1 VTSPV
6 TLALLA
12 GVLGAVQPRLNAEL
26 AERLGNDVVAATI
39 NFVVAMLVAAGVLA
53 LRRSPQQRLAW
64 ADVRAWDVPRW
75 TFASGLGGV
84 LAVLSGVIAVDA
96 IGVATFSVAFFA
108 GQVAS
113 GLVVDALGLAPGGK
127 RPLSRARVAAS
138 ALALVAVVVAEL
150 GRGDGDAEPLLV
162 AFVVFAGVA
171 VSFQAAGNARLSR
184 AAGDAV
190 IATQVNT
197 VVGAAA
203 LVTLVAAGVLT
214 EADTSLDWPATAWL
228 YLGGVLGVGI
238 VLSLAIATAELGV
251 LRTTVAM
258 VAAQL
263 TAAFAVDAIVDG
275 ASPHPAAVAG
285 ALLLVVAVRLL
296 RGSQVRSSTSGS

>member
-6 TLALLA
+6 ALALLA

-26 AERLGNDVVAATI
+26 ASRLGNDVVAATL
-39 NFVVAMLVAAGVLA
+39 NFLVAAVVAAAVLA
-53 LRRSPQQRLAW
+53 ARRSARLSW
-64 ADVRAWDVPRW
+64 RDVRRWDVPRW
-75 TFASGLGGV
+75 TFAGGIGGV
-84 LAVLSGVIAVDA
+84 LAVLSGVVAVDT

-113 GLVVDALGLAPGGK
+113 GLVVDALGLAPGDA
-127 RPLSRARVAAS
+127 RPFTPARVGAS
-138 ALALVAVVVAEL
+138 ALALVAVVVAEV
-150 GRGDGDAEPLLV
+150 GRGGGDVEPLLV

-171 VSFQAAGNARLSR
+171 VSFQAAGNARLAR
-184 AAGDAV
+184 AAGDPVA
-190 IATQVNT
+190 ATQVNT
-197 VVGAAA
+197 LVGAAA
-203 LVTLVAAGVLT
+203 LVALVVGGAITGGDA
-214 EADTSLDWPATAWL
+214 SLDWPGAPWL

-238 VLSLAIATAELGV
+238 VLLLAIATAELGV

-263 TAAFAVDAIVDG
+263 TAAFAVDRIVDG
-275 ASPHPAAVAG
+275 ASPELASVAG

-296 RGSQVRSSTSGS
+296 RRSQVSSSTSGS